1 MWLFYEEGECVMP
14 AYVIAEIN
22 ATDSL
27 GYEEYRKLGPPTVAA
42 YGGKFVVRGGK
53 VEILEGSWTPKRL
66 VVLEFES
73 VERAKQWWSSQ
84 ENSVAKRVRQ
94 RTAMTNTIVVEGM

>member
-1 MWLFYEEGECVMP
+1 MA
-14 AYVIAEIN
+14 AYVVVEIDV
-22 ATDSL
+22 TDPV

-53 VEILEGSWTPKRL
+53 AEVLEGDWAPKRL
-66 VVLEFES
+66 VVIAFES

-84 ENSVAKRVRQ
+84 EYRVPKQVRQ
-94 RTAMTNTIVVEGM
+94 KTAMTNMIVVEGV